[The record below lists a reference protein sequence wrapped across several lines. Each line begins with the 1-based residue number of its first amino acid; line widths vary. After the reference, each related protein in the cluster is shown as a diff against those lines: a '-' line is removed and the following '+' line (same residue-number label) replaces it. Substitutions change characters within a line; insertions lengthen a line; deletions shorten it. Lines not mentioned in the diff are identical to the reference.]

1 MNLQCVV
8 FRLSLIHILNMDKLK
23 MILAESEEIFLRQRK
38 DVDRDEW
45 ALGKTAWSAPH
56 PVL

>member
-1 MNLQCVV
+1 M
-8 FRLSLIHILNMDKLK
+8 NMDKLK

>member
-1 MNLQCVV
+1 
-8 FRLSLIHILNMDKLK
+8 MDKLK